1 MKAYNTLYYLLFV
14 ALITGAL
21 AAIAQNSYGI
31 KILGGVSIAFAV
43 LFLIQFV
50 SSITQRLKKNIYSSI
65 ELGCLFIL
73 SVIFALRVFYI
84 SFYYAE
90 LIFMLASWLLIAM
103 YFKKMIESIRNIQ
116 SKNIFLSFLICL
128 FYLAI
133 IFYFLSL
140 SSINFKQQLSQTAGI
155 IAFALLL
162 AFAVC
167 SLIKPDGLLDGQR
180 TSAFKMLAEKKDN
193 AILILSL
200 FLLFTL
206 YKGFTM
212 TSMLPKI
219 YSDEYPKQY
228 FELVN
233 KAESGQELP
242 VQGKYKYQ
250 EFKQGYE
257 NFVRRSQ

>member
-14 ALITGAL
+14 VLITGTL

-31 KILGGVSIAFAV
+31 KILGAVSIAFAI

-50 SSITQRLKKNIYSSI
+50 NSFTQKTKINIYLSV

-73 SVIFALRVFYI
+73 SVIFVLRVFYV

-90 LIFMLASWLLIAM
+90 LLFMLPSLILIAL
-103 YFKKMIESIRNIQ
+103 YFRKMVETVRTIQ
-116 SKNIFLSFLICL
+116 SKNIFLSALICL

-133 IFYFLSL
+133 ILYFISL
-140 SSINFKQQLSQTAGI
+140 STINSLQQFSQTVGE
-155 IAFALLL
+155 IAFGLLIV
-162 AFAVC
+162 FAVC
-167 SLIKPDGLLDGQR
+167 SLIKPDTLLDGHNA
-180 TSAFKMLAEKKDN
+180 SAFKLLVKKKDN

-212 TSMLPKI
+212 TGLLPKI
-219 YSDEYPKQY
+219 YSDEYPKRY

-233 KAESGQELP
+233 KAESGKEVP
-242 VQGKYKYQ
+242 IQGKYKYQ
-250 EFKQGYE
+250 EFKEGYE
-257 NFVRRSQ
+257 DFVKQSQ